1 MACATLKRSL
11 EFDPVHSHGRPSK
24 RQRCQPMCVSPTSS
38 PKSEPITPPSAF
50 AEVCPKLTPEMMAAT
65 IREEVQRLQR
75 RRQLNGLSH
84 DTDGSSEALES
95 LSSTSSLLSPS
106 TMDKPLF
113 TFRQVGIIC
122 ERMLHEREV
131 QIREE
136 YDRALNYKLSEQ
148 YEAFVKFTND
158 QLQKQFQANTAPSYL
173 S

>member
-1 MACATLKRSL
+1 
-11 EFDPVHSHGRPSK
+11 
-24 RQRCQPMCVSPTSS
+24 
-38 PKSEPITPPSAF
+38 
-50 AEVCPKLTPEMMAAT
+50 MAAT

-75 RRQLNGLSH
+75 RRQMNGQSH

-95 LSSTSSLLSPS
+95 LSSTSLLSPS

-113 TFRQVGIIC
+113 TFRQVCNDVHSKCLIYFLVFSLQDSIYYLLQVGIIC

-158 QLQKQFQANTAPSYL
+158 QLQKQFQANAPSCKYH
-173 S
+173 